1 MLKSG
6 CINPP
11 IMEVLAH
18 LGHGDKILIADGNY
32 PLAQR
37 TGNAAK
43 VYLGLVA
50 GSPTVTEVLSALQQ
64 EINIEAA
71 AVMQPADGTEPA
83 IFNEFREMLPGVEL
97 SKLGRYEFY
106 DAASENGVCL
116 AISTG
121 ETRVF
126 ANLLITVGV
135 A

>member
-6 CINPP
+6 CINPC
-11 IMEVLAH
+11 IMAALSK

-32 PLAQR
+32 PLMKK
-37 TGNAAK
+37 TGDAEK
-43 VYLGLVA
+43 VYLCLTA
-50 GSPTVTEVLSALQQ
+50 GTPTVTEVLSTLLH
-64 EINIEAA
+64 EVNVEAA
-71 AVMQPADGTEPA
+71 CVMDPRTETEPA
-83 IFNEFREMLPGVEL
+83 IFEEFRQLLPDISL

-106 DAASENGVCL
+106 DAASDPTVGL

-126 ANLLITVGV
+126 ANILITVGV

>member
-6 CINPP
+6 CINPC
-11 IMEVLAH
+11 IMAALSK

-32 PLAQR
+32 PLMKK
-37 TGNAAK
+37 TGDAEK
-43 VYLGLVA
+43 VYLSLTA
-50 GSPTVTEVLSALQQ
+50 STPTVTEVLSALLH
-64 EINIEAA
+64 EVNVEAA
-71 AVMQPADGTEPA
+71 CVMDPRTETEPA
-83 IFNEFREMLPGVEL
+83 IFEEFRQLLPDISL

-106 DAASENGVCL
+106 DAASDPTVGL

-126 ANLLITVGV
+126 ANILITVGV

>member
-6 CINPP
+6 CINPC
-11 IMEVLAH
+11 IMAALSK

-32 PLAQR
+32 PLMKK
-37 TGNAAK
+37 TGDAEK
-43 VYLGLVA
+43 VYLGLTA
-50 GSPTVTEVLSALQQ
+50 GTPTVTEVLSALLH
-64 EINIEAA
+64 EVNIEAA
-71 AVMQPADGTEPA
+71 CVMDPRTETEPV
-83 IFNEFREMLPGVEL
+83 IFEEFRQLLPDISL

-106 DAASENGVCL
+106 DAASDPTVGL

-126 ANLLITVGV
+126 ANILITVGV

>member
-6 CINPP
+6 CINPC
-11 IMEVLAH
+11 IMSSLSK

-32 PLAQR
+32 PLAKKS
-37 TGNAAK
+37 GNADK
-43 VYLGLVA
+43 VYLGLT
-50 GSPTVTEVLSALQQ
+50 SDIPSVTDVLRILLQ

-71 AVMQPADGTEPA
+71 CVMGPCEDAEPA
-83 IFNEFREMLPGVEL
+83 IFSKFRQQLPGITL
-97 SKLGRYEFY
+97 SKLDRYAFY
-106 DAASENGVCL
+106 DAASNADVAL

-126 ANLLITVGV
+126 ANILITVGV

>member
-6 CINPP
+6 CINPC
-11 IMEVLAH
+11 IMAALSK

-32 PLAQR
+32 PLMKK
-37 TGNAAK
+37 TGDAEK
-43 VYLGLVA
+43 VYLGLTA
-50 GSPTVTEVLSALQQ
+50 STPTVTEVLSALLH
-64 EINIEAA
+64 EVNVEAA
-71 AVMQPADGTEPA
+71 CVMDPRTETEPA
-83 IFNEFREMLPGVEL
+83 IFEEFRQLLPDISL

-106 DAASENGVCL
+106 DAASDPTVGL

-126 ANLLITVGV
+126 ANILITVGV